1 MGDRLGTPGAVAFY
15 FRGKIF
21 FFLYFFSTRRTPLLV
36 LYPPMKKVS
45 LGQTQFG
52 RLVCENRYKF
62 AIICKREKR
71 NGREKTKCACF
82 LQLLFNHSRNLSQQE
97 MWRTL
102 SLNPAA
108 QDDVFPFEAVSKAL
122 RVSRTG
128 SRRTKHSLKNSDVM
142 LSLCHSLL
150 SCISLASLTSTSN
163 ILKFRDVYRNLGI
176 HLFTGIDVLVLPF
189 TSALDTFRRPGQLFL
204 KVTEA
209 NFLAISDFF
218 RCQSCRWNT

>member
-1 MGDRLGTPGAVAFY
+1 
-15 FRGKIF
+15 
-21 FFLYFFSTRRTPLLV
+21 
-36 LYPPMKKVS
+36 MKKVS

-71 NGREKTKCACF
+71 NKREKTKCACF

-97 MWRTL
+97 MWRPS

-108 QDDVFPFEAVSKAL
+108 EDDVFPFEAVSKAL

-128 SRRTKHSLKNSDVM
+128 SRRTKHSLKNSDAM

-163 ILKFRDVYRNLGI
+163 IFKFRDVYRNLGT
-176 HLFTGIDVLVLPF
+176 HLFRGIDVLVLPF
-189 TSALDTFRRPGQLFL
+189 IPSAGLGSCSWRLPKRTSWRSRTFFV
-204 KVTEA
+204 VTPAGEI
-209 NFLAISDFF
+209 LSGEV
-218 RCQSCRWNT
+218 S